1 MSIAKVLTAQPG
13 ALKAQLVNVETDVSV
28 GLYNFL
34 IVGLPNKEVDEA
46 KDRVA
51 AAIKNSDIPS
61 PKSENRKIVTSLSP
75 AHIKKE
81 GTHFDLPIAVS
92 YLKATGQINLEETKS
107 TRTASRPPLEGDAS
121 ALEHSTPP
129 YKGGWGDFS
138 EAIFVGELSLSGD
151 VLPVTGV
158 LSIAMLARELGI
170 KNIFVPEKNKEEAA
184 LVEDLNIFPVKSL
197 RQLIDFFEFE
207 NALENNEGVEV
218 EIISK
223 QKYLENIETD
233 EEINN
238 DPFQYVKGQTL
249 AKRALLIAA
258 AGGHNVAL
266 YGPPGT
272 GKTMLAK
279 AFSGILPPLSREAML
294 EVTSI
299 HSFAGV
305 LSENL
310 ITKPPFRSPHHSA
323 SNASLVGGGANM
335 RPGEITLAHRGVLFL
350 DEFPEFDR
358 STVEALRQPLEDG
371 EVVVSRARGTVK
383 YPARVTLVAALNP
396 CPCGFKGSQIKT
408 CTCKDFDV
416 QRYERRIS
424 GPIIDRIDLWVEVPH
439 ISYEEF
445 ASKKNNTPTPV
456 PRAANLKEQVKSV
469 REIQQKRYGKDL
481 LNAHIKAKEIEEFV
495 KLSADAEKVL
505 MDYAKKFS
513 LSPRSFHRMKK
524 IARTIAD
531 ISNSQNVEIPHILEA
546 FQYRPKMR
554 E

>member
-34 IVGLPNKEVDEA
+34 ITGLPNKEVDEA

-51 AAIKNSDIPS
+51 AAIKNSGIPS

-92 YLKATGQINLEETKS
+92 YLKATGQINLD
-107 TRTASRPPLEGDAS
+107 GD
-121 ALEHSTPP
+121 EN
-129 YKGGWGDFS
+129 FS
-138 EAIFVGELSLSGD
+138 ENIFVGELSLSGE
-151 VLPVTGV
+151 VLAVTGV
-158 LSIAMLARELGI
+158 LSIAMLAKESGI
-170 KNIFVPEKNKEEAA
+170 KNIFVPEQNKEEAA
-184 LVEDLNIFPVKSL
+184 LVDNLNIYPVKNL
-197 RQLIDFFEFE
+197 RQLIDFFDEYAEYNNNGRRSAPAGGKVAKFE
-207 NALENNEGVEV
+207 STL
-218 EIISK
+218 ISK
-223 QKYLENIETD
+223 QKYLENIETE
-233 EEINN
+233 EEINT
-238 DPFQYVKGQTL
+238 DLFEFVKGQEL

-279 AFSGILPPLSREAML
+279 AFSGILPPLTREAML

-305 LSENL
+305 LSEDL
-310 ITKPPFRSPHHSA
+310 ITKPPFRSPHHTA
-323 SNASLVGGGANM
+323 SNAALIGGGANM

-358 STVEALRQPLEDG
+358 STVESLRQPLEDG
-371 EVVVSRARGTVK
+371 EVVVSRAKGTVK

-396 CPCGFKGSQIKT
+396 CPCGFRGSQVKE
-408 CTCKDFDV
+408 CKCKDFDV
-416 QRYERRIS
+416 ERYERKIS

-439 ISYEEF
+439 IPYEEF
-445 ASKKNNTPTPV
+445 KQKNISNLNKSINTKPAQDLKSKVKEV
-456 PRAANLKEQVKSV
+456 RA
-469 REIQQKRYGKDL
+469 IQQKRYGKDL

-495 KLSADAEKVL
+495 KLSTEAEQIL
-505 MDYAKKFS
+505 IDYAKKFS

-531 ISNSQNVEIPHILEA
+531 ISNTQNVEIPHILEA

-554 E
+554 D

>member
-34 IVGLPNKEVDEA
+34 ITGLPNKEVDEA

-51 AAIKNSDIPS
+51 AAIKNSGIPS

-92 YLKATGQINLEETKS
+92 YLKATGQINLEDE
-107 TRTASRPPLEGDAS
+107 EDA
-121 ALEHSTPP
+121 PQNN
-129 YKGGWGDFS
+129 
-138 EAIFVGELSLSGD
+138 IFVGELSLSGE

-158 LSIAMLARELGI
+158 LSIAMLAKELGI

-184 LVEDLNIFPVKSL
+184 LVENINIYPVKNL
-197 RQLIDFFEFE
+197 RQLIDFFDEKE
-207 NALENNEGVEV
+207 
-218 EIISK
+218 EITK
-223 QKYLENIETD
+223 QKYLENIET
-233 EEINN
+233 EQELNQ
-238 DPFQYVKGQTL
+238 DPFEFVKGQEL

-258 AGGHNVAL
+258 SGGHNVAL

-279 AFSGILPPLSREAML
+279 AFSGILPQLSREAML

-299 HSFAGV
+299 HSYAGV
-305 LSENL
+305 LTENL

-323 SNASLVGGGANM
+323 SNASLIGGGANM

-350 DEFPEFDR
+350 DEFPEFER
-358 STVEALRQPLEDG
+358 STVESLRQPLEDG
-371 EVVVSRARGTVK
+371 EVVVSRAKGTVR

-396 CPCGFKGSQIKT
+396 CPCGYKGSQVKE
-408 CTCKDFDV
+408 CKCKDFDV
-416 QRYERRIS
+416 ERYERRIS

-439 ISYEEF
+439 IPYEEF
-445 ASKKNNTPTPV
+445 KQKISTATNSKPKSDIRSKV
-456 PRAANLKEQVKSV
+456 KEV

-495 KLSADAEKVL
+495 KLSTEAEQIL
-505 MDYAKKFS
+505 IDYAKKFS

-531 ISNSQNVEIPHILEA
+531 ISNSPNVEIPHILEA

-554 E
+554 D

>member
-28 GLYNFL
+28 GIYNFL
-34 IVGLPNKEVDEA
+34 IVGLPNKEVEEA

-81 GTHFDLPIAVS
+81 GTHFDLPIAIS
-92 YLKATGQINLEETKS
+92 YLKATGQISLFGKEDS
-107 TRTASRPPLEGDAS
+107 
-121 ALEHSTPP
+121 
-129 YKGGWGDFS
+129 
-138 EAIFVGELSLSGD
+138 IFVGELSLSGD
-151 VLPVTGV
+151 VLPVSGV
-158 LSIAMLARELGI
+158 LSIAMMAKEEGI
-170 KNIFVPEKNKEEAA
+170 KNIFVPEKNKLEAA
-184 LVEDLNIFPVKSL
+184 LVENLNIYPVKSL
-197 RQLIDFFEFE
+197 KQIIEFFDELDE
-207 NALENNEGVEV
+207 N
-218 EIISK
+218 EI
-223 QKYLENIETD
+223 ENIKKQEYIENVLS
-233 EEINN
+233 EEEEKT
-238 DPFQYVKGQTL
+238 DPFEYVKGQQL

-305 LSENL
+305 LSEDL
-310 ITKPPFRSPHHSA
+310 ITKPPFRSPHHTA
-323 SNASLVGGGANM
+323 SNAALIGGGANM

-350 DEFPEFDR
+350 DEFPEFNRDA
-358 STVEALRQPLEDG
+358 VEALRQPLEDG

-396 CPCGFKGSQIKT
+396 CPCGFRGSQIRN
-408 CTCKDFDV
+408 CVCKDIDV
-416 QRYERRIS
+416 QRYERKIS

-439 ISYEEF
+439 IAYEEL
-445 ASKKNNTPTPV
+445 STKGGRGQNTKDIVKN
-456 PRAANLKEQVKSV
+456 V
-469 REIQQKRYGKDL
+469 REIQQKRYGKDI
-481 LNAHIKAKEIEEFV
+481 LNAHIKAKEIEEFI
-495 KLSADAEKVL
+495 KLSGEAENIL
-505 MDYAKKFS
+505 MQYAKKFS

-531 ISNSQNVEIPHILEA
+531 ISNSPTIEIPHILEA
-546 FQYRPKMR
+546 FQYRPKLKG
-554 E
+554 

>member
-28 GLYNFL
+28 GIYNFL

-81 GTHFDLPIAVS
+81 GTHFDLPIALS
-92 YLKATGQINLEETKS
+92 YLKATGQVEIKNEFENS
-107 TRTASRPPLEGDAS
+107 
-121 ALEHSTPP
+121 
-129 YKGGWGDFS
+129 
-138 EAIFVGELSLSGD
+138 IFVGELSLSGE
-151 VLPVTGV
+151 VLSVSGV
-158 LSIAMLARELGI
+158 LSIAMMAKEEGI
-170 KNIFVPEKNKEEAA
+170 RNIFVPEKNKLEAA
-184 LVEDLNIFPVKSL
+184 LVENLNIYPVKSL
-197 RQLIDFFEFE
+197 RQIINFFEELEE
-207 NALENNEGVEV
+207 NK
-218 EIISK
+218 I
-223 QKYLENIETD
+223 ENINKQAFIENVLGE
-233 EEINN
+233 EEINQ
-238 DPFQYVKGQTL
+238 DPFEYVKGQQL

-305 LSENL
+305 LSSDL
-310 ITKPPFRSPHHSA
+310 ITQPPFRSPHHTA
-323 SNASLVGGGANM
+323 SNASLIGGGANM

-350 DEFPEFDR
+350 DEFPEFNRDA
-358 STVEALRQPLEDG
+358 VEALRQPLEDG
-371 EVVVSRARGTVK
+371 EVVVSRAKGTVK
-383 YPARVTLVAALNP
+383 YPAQVTLVAALNP
-396 CPCGFKGSQIKT
+396 CPCGFRGSQVKE
-408 CTCKDFDV
+408 CVCKDIDV

-439 ISYEEF
+439 IPYEELGQ
-445 ASKKNNTPTPV
+445 KKKSPQPSLNKEGGS
-456 PRAANLKEQVKSV
+456 AKEQVKKA
-469 REIQQKRYGKDL
+469 REIQQKRYGKDV
-481 LNAHIKAKEIEEFV
+481 LNAHIKSKEIEEFI
-495 KLSADAEKVL
+495 KLSSEAENIL
-505 MDYAKKFS
+505 MQYAKKFS

-531 ISNSQNVEIPHILEA
+531 ISDSPTIEIPHILEA
-546 FQYRPKMR
+546 FQYRPKLK

>member
-28 GLYNFL
+28 GIYNFL

-81 GTHFDLPIAVS
+81 GTHFDLPIALS
-92 YLKATGQINLEETKS
+92 YLKATGQINLEE
-107 TRTASRPPLEGDAS
+107 DNFINS
-121 ALEHSTPP
+121 ANT
-129 YKGGWGDFS
+129 
-138 EAIFVGELSLSGD
+138 IFVGELSLSGE

-158 LSIAMLARELGI
+158 LSIAMMAKEEGI
-170 KNIFVPEKNKEEAA
+170 KNIFVPEKNKQEAA
-184 LVEDLNIFPVKSL
+184 LVENINIYPVKSL
-197 RQLIDFFEFE
+197 RQIIDFFEGEDNIEKQEYIE
-207 NALENNEGVEV
+207 NVVSEEENN
-218 EIISK
+218 S
-223 QKYLENIETD
+223 
-233 EEINN
+233 
-238 DPFQYVKGQTL
+238 DPFEFVKGQQL

-279 AFSGILPPLSREAML
+279 AFSGVLPQLSREAML

-305 LSENL
+305 LSNEL
-310 ITKPPFRSPHHSA
+310 MTKPPFRAPHHTA
-323 SNASLVGGGANM
+323 SNASLIGGGSNM

-358 STVEALRQPLEDG
+358 ATVEALRQPLEDG
-371 EVVVSRARGTVK
+371 EVVVSRARGSVK

-396 CPCGFKGSQIKT
+396 CPCGFRGSQVRE
-408 CTCKDFDV
+408 CVCKDLDV
-416 QRYERRIS
+416 QRYERKIS
-424 GPIIDRIDLWVEVPH
+424 GPIVDRIDLWVEVPH
-439 ISYEEF
+439 IPYEELSVKGE
-445 ASKKNNTPTPV
+445 ASAKVSTKDKVKK
-456 PRAANLKEQVKSV
+456 V
-469 REIQQKRYGKDL
+469 RETQQKRYGKDI

-495 KLSADAEKVL
+495 KLSGEAEKVL
-505 MDYAKKFS
+505 LEYSKKFS

-531 ISNSQNVEIPHILEA
+531 LADSPTVEIPHILEA
-546 FQYRPKMR
+546 FQYRPKLK

>member
-51 AAIKNSDIPS
+51 AAIKNSDVPS

-75 AHIKKE
+75 AHIRKE

-92 YLKATGQINLEETKS
+92 YLKATGQINLTS
-107 TRTASRPPLEGDAS
+107 TVL
-121 ALEHSTPP
+121 
-129 YKGGWGDFS
+129 KGGESASPLRDRGTGPEDLQIDS
-138 EAIFVGELSLSGD
+138 NIFVGELSLSGE
-151 VLPVTGV
+151 VLPVTGI
-158 LSIAMLARELGI
+158 LSIARLAKELGI
-170 KNIFVPEKNKEEAA
+170 KNIFLPEKNKEEAA
-184 LVEDLNIFPVKSL
+184 LVEGLNIYPVKSL
-197 RQLIDFFEFE
+197 RQLIDFFDFEESEAENDIITKQEYLQSIESQEDLEF
-207 NALENNEGVEV
+207 
-218 EIISK
+218 
-223 QKYLENIETD
+223 
-233 EEINN
+233 
-238 DPFQYVKGQTL
+238 DPFEYVKGQEL

-279 AFSGILPPLSREAML
+279 AFSGILPPLTREAML

-299 HSFAGV
+299 HSYAGV
-305 LSENL
+305 LSEEL
-310 ITKPPFRSPHHSA
+310 ITKPPFRSPHHTA

-358 STVEALRQPLEDG
+358 ATVEALRQPLEDG
-371 EVVVSRARGTVK
+371 EVVVSRAKGTVK
-383 YPARVTLVAALNP
+383 YPARFTLVAALNP
-396 CPCGFKGSQIKT
+396 CPCGFRGSQIKV

-416 QRYERRIS
+416 ARYERKIS

-439 ISYEEF
+439 IPYEEF
-445 ASKKNNTPTPV
+445 TKKQESKKSNS
-456 PRAANLKEQVKSV
+456 KQDVKRV
-469 REIQQKRYGKDL
+469 REMQQKRYGKDL
-481 LNAHIKAKEIEEFV
+481 LNAHIKAKEIEDFII
-495 KLSADAEKVL
+495 LTQDAEKIL
-505 MDYAKKFS
+505 MDFAKKFS
-513 LSPRSFHRMKK
+513 LSPRSYHRMKK

-531 ISNSQNVEIPHILEA
+531 LAQVEIIDVPQILEA

-554 E
+554 D

>member
-13 ALKAQLVNVETDVSV
+13 ALKAQMVNVETDVSV
-28 GLYNFL
+28 GIYNFL

-51 AAIKNSDIPS
+51 AAIKNSNIPS

-81 GTHFDLPIAVS
+81 GTHFDLPIALS
-92 YLKATGQINLEETKS
+92 YLKATGQINLEEDNS
-107 TRTASRPPLEGDAS
+107 IN
-121 ALEHSTPP
+121 
-129 YKGGWGDFS
+129 S
-138 EAIFVGELSLSGD
+138 ENSIFVGELSLSGE

-158 LSIAMLARELGI
+158 LSIAMMAKEEGV
-170 KNIFVPEKNKEEAA
+170 KNIFVPEKNKQEAA
-184 LVEDLNIFPVKSL
+184 LVENINIYPVKSL
-197 RQLIDFFEFE
+197 RQIIDFFDGEDNIEKQEYIE
-207 NALENNEGVEV
+207 NVVSEEENN
-218 EIISK
+218 S
-223 QKYLENIETD
+223 
-233 EEINN
+233 
-238 DPFQYVKGQTL
+238 DPFEYVKGQQL

-279 AFSGILPPLSREAML
+279 AFSGILPQLSREAML

-305 LSENL
+305 LSNEL
-310 ITKPPFRSPHHSA
+310 ITKPPFRSPHHTA
-323 SNASLVGGGANM
+323 SNASLIGGGSNM

-358 STVEALRQPLEDG
+358 ATVEALRQPLEDG
-371 EVVVSRARGTVK
+371 EVVVSRARGSVK

-396 CPCGFKGSQIKT
+396 CPCGFRGSQVRE
-408 CTCKDFDV
+408 CVCKDLDV
-416 QRYERRIS
+416 QRYERKIS
-424 GPIIDRIDLWVEVPH
+424 GPIVDRIDLWVEVPH
-439 ISYEEF
+439 IAYEELSSS
-445 ASKKNNTPTPV
+445 ATSKTPLNPPLNKGGNTS
-456 PRAANLKEQVKSV
+456 AKDKVKKV
-469 REIQQKRYGKDL
+469 RETQQKRYGKDI

-495 KLSADAEKVL
+495 KLSKEAENVL
-505 MDYAKKFS
+505 LEYSKKFS

-531 ISNSQNVEIPHILEA
+531 LADSTAVEIPHILEA
-546 FQYRPKMR
+546 FQYRPKLK

>member
-1 MSIAKVLTAQPG
+1 MAIAKVLTAQPG
-13 ALKAQLVNVETDVSV
+13 ALKAQLVRVETDVSV
-28 GLYNFL
+28 GIYNFL

-51 AAIKNSDIPS
+51 AAIKNSNIPS

-81 GTHFDLPIAVS
+81 GTHFDLPIAIS
-92 YLKATGQINLEETKS
+92 YLKATGQIEINEAFEN
-107 TRTASRPPLEGDAS
+107 
-121 ALEHSTPP
+121 
-129 YKGGWGDFS
+129 
-138 EAIFVGELSLSGD
+138 AIFVGELSLSGE

-158 LSIAMLARELGI
+158 LSIAMMAREEGI
-170 KNIFVPEKNKEEAA
+170 KNIFVPEKNKLEAA
-184 LVEDLNIFPVKSL
+184 LVEDLNIYPIKSL
-197 RQLIDFFEFE
+197 EQVMNFFTK
-207 NALENNEGVEV
+207 LENDET
-218 EIISK
+218 
-223 QKYLENIETD
+223 ENIEKQEYIENIQTKED
-233 EEINN
+233 LES
-238 DPFQYVKGQTL
+238 DPFEYVKGQTL

-279 AFSGILPPLSREAML
+279 AFSGILPALSREAML

-305 LSENL
+305 LNTDL
-310 ITKPPFRSPHHSA
+310 ITAPPFRSPHHTA
-323 SNASLVGGGANM
+323 SNASLIGGGANM

-358 STVEALRQPLEDG
+358 ATVEALRQPLEDG
-371 EVVVSRARGTVK
+371 EVVVSRAKGTVK

-396 CPCGFKGSQIKT
+396 CPCGFRGSQVKT
-408 CTCKDFDV
+408 CVCKDFDI
-416 QRYERRIS
+416 QRYERKIS

-439 ISYEEF
+439 IPYEELT
-445 ASKKNNTPTPV
+445 AKTSVPNSTPKVSDNSKQNPLPKKIVKN
-456 PRAANLKEQVKSV
+456 V
-469 REIQQKRYGKDL
+469 REVQQKRYGKDV
-481 LNAHIKAKEIEEFV
+481 LNAHIKAKEIEEFI
-495 KLSADAEKVL
+495 KLNSETEKVL

-531 ISNSQNVEIPHILEA
+531 LADSPTVEIPHILEA
-546 FQYRPKMR
+546 FQYRPKMKD
-554 E
+554 

>member
-28 GLYNFL
+28 GIYNFL

-51 AAIKNSDIPS
+51 AAIKNTGIPS

-81 GTHFDLPIAVS
+81 GTHFDLPIALS
-92 YLKATGQINLEETKS
+92 YLKATGQVLIN
-107 TRTASRPPLEGDAS
+107 
-121 ALEHSTPP
+121 
-129 YKGGWGDFS
+129 
-138 EAIFVGELSLSGD
+138 EAFESSIFVGELSLSGD
-151 VLPVTGV
+151 VLPVSGV
-158 LSIAMLARELGI
+158 LSIAMMAKEEGV

-184 LVEDLNIFPVKSL
+184 LVENINIYPVKSL
-197 RQLIDFFEFE
+197 QQLIEFFLAAE
-207 NALENNEGVEV
+207 ASVEEADEV
-218 EIISK
+218 IIK
-223 QKYLENIETD
+223 QEYIENINTKG
-233 EEINN
+233 EIES
-238 DPFQYVKGQTL
+238 DPFQFVKGQML

-266 YGPPGT
+266 FGPPGT

-279 AFSGILPPLSREAML
+279 SFSGILPTLSREAML

-305 LSENL
+305 LNSDL
-310 ITKPPFRSPHHSA
+310 ITKPPFRSPHHTA
-323 SNASLVGGGANM
+323 SNASLIGGGANM

-350 DEFPEFDR
+350 DEFPEFNRDAM
-358 STVEALRQPLEDG
+358 EALRQPLEDG

-396 CPCGFKGSQIKT
+396 CPCGFRGSQIKE
-408 CTCKDFDV
+408 CVCKDIDV
-416 QRYERRIS
+416 ERYERKIS
-424 GPIIDRIDLWVEVPH
+424 GPIVDRIDLWVEVPH
-439 ISYEEF
+439 IPYEELSQKTSGKEGVS
-445 ASKKNNTPTPV
+445 A
-456 PRAANLKEQVKSV
+456 KEQVKKV
-469 REIQQKRYGKDL
+469 RDIQQKRYGKDI
-481 LNAHIKAKEIEEFV
+481 LNAHIKAKDIEEFV
-495 KLSADAEKVL
+495 DLSKETEKVL

-531 ISNSQNVEIPHILEA
+531 ISGSPTVEIPHILEA
-546 FQYRPKMR
+546 FQYRPKMKN
-554 E
+554 

>member
-13 ALKAQLVNVETDVSV
+13 ALKAQLVNVETDVAV
-28 GLYNFL
+28 GIYNFL

-51 AAIKNSDIPS
+51 AAIKNSGIPS

-75 AHIKKE
+75 SSIKKE
-81 GTHFDLPIAVS
+81 GTHFDLPIALA
-92 YLKATGQINLEETKS
+92 YLKATKQIDITDVFES
-107 TRTASRPPLEGDAS
+107 S
-121 ALEHSTPP
+121 
-129 YKGGWGDFS
+129 
-138 EAIFVGELSLSGD
+138 IFVGELSLSGD

-158 LSIAMLARELGI
+158 LSIAMMAKEMGI
-170 KNIFVPEKNKEEAA
+170 KNIFVPEKNKHEAA
-184 LVEDLNIFPVKSL
+184 LVENINIYPVKSL
-197 RQLIDFFEFE
+197 EQVVNFFNTFADQEIE
-207 NALENNEGVEV
+207 NIE
-218 EIISK
+218 K
-223 QKYLENIETD
+223 QVYLENVLN
-233 EEINN
+233 EEELNI
-238 DPFQYVKGQTL
+238 DPFEYIKGQTL

-279 AFSGILPPLSREAML
+279 AFSGILPQLSREAML

-305 LSENL
+305 LSDNL
-310 ITKPPFRSPHHSA
+310 ITKPPFRSPHHTA
-323 SNASLVGGGANM
+323 SNAALVGGGANM

-358 STVEALRQPLEDG
+358 ATVEALRQPLEDG

-396 CPCGFKGSQIKT
+396 CPCGFKGSQIKN
-408 CTCKDFDV
+408 CICKDFDV
-416 QRYERRIS
+416 QRYERKIS

-439 ISYEEF
+439 IPYEEF
-445 ASKKNNTPTPV
+445 KQKSAKTPGGPGS
-456 PRAANLKEQVKSV
+456 LKEQVKNV

-495 KLSADAEKVL
+495 NLNNDAEKIL

-546 FQYRPKMR
+546 FQYRPKFK

>member
-1 MSIAKVLTAQPG
+1 MSIAKVLSAQPG

-28 GLYNFL
+28 GIYNFL

-75 AHIKKE
+75 SSIKKE
-81 GTHFDLPIAVS
+81 GTHFDLPIAIS
-92 YLKATGQINLEETKS
+92 YLVATNQVEIKDES
-107 TRTASRPPLEGDAS
+107 S
-121 ALEHSTPP
+121 
-129 YKGGWGDFS
+129 
-138 EAIFVGELSLSGD
+138 IFVGELSLSGE
-151 VLPVTGV
+151 VLPVSGV
-158 LSIAMLARELGI
+158 LSIAMLARAEGI
-170 KNIFVPEKNKEEAA
+170 KNIFVPEKNKHEAA
-184 LVEDLNIFPVKSL
+184 LVEDINIYPVKSL
-197 RQLIDFFEFE
+197 RQIIEYFDGSIDIE
-207 NALENNEGVEV
+207 
-218 EIISK
+218 K
-223 QKYLENIETD
+223 QEYLENIVSQD
-233 EEINN
+233 EVSL
-238 DPFQYVKGQTL
+238 DFDYVKGQTL

-258 AGGHNVAL
+258 AGGHNVSL

-279 AFSGILPPLSREAML
+279 AFSGIFPPLTREAML

-305 LSENL
+305 LSKDL
-310 ITKPPFRSPHHSA
+310 VTQPPFRSPHHTA

-350 DEFPEFDR
+350 DEFPEFDK
-358 STVEALRQPLEDG
+358 STLEALRQPLEDG

-396 CPCGFKGSQIKT
+396 CPCGFRGSQVRQ
-408 CTCKDFDV
+408 CVCKDLDV
-416 QRYERRIS
+416 QRYERKIS

-439 ISYEEF
+439 VAYEDLSSTSPF
-445 ASKKNNTPTPV
+445 LNSK
-456 PRAANLKEQVKSV
+456 NLLQKRGAEQSAKEQVKKV
-469 REIQQKRYGKDL
+469 RQIQQKRYGKDL
-481 LNAHIKAKEIEEFV
+481 LNAHLKGKEIEEYIKV
-495 KLSADAEKVL
+495 GPEAESVL
-505 MDYAKKFS
+505 VEYSKKFS
-513 LSPRSFHRMKK
+513 LSPRSYHRMKK

-531 ISNSQNVEIPHILEA
+531 LADSETIQIPHILEA
-546 FQYRPKMR
+546 FQYRPKLK

>member
-1 MSIAKVLTAQPG
+1 MTIAKVLTAQPG
-13 ALKAQLVNVETDVSV
+13 ALKAQLVRVETDVSV
-28 GLYNFL
+28 GIYNFL

-81 GTHFDLPIAVS
+81 GTHFDLPIAIS
-92 YLKATGQINLEETKS
+92 YLKATGQVDINEAFEN
-107 TRTASRPPLEGDAS
+107 
-121 ALEHSTPP
+121 
-129 YKGGWGDFS
+129 
-138 EAIFVGELSLSGD
+138 AIFVGELSLSGE

-158 LSIAMLARELGI
+158 LSIAMMAREEGI
-170 KNIFVPEKNKEEAA
+170 KNIFVPEKNKLEAA
-184 LVEDLNIFPVKSL
+184 LVEDLNIYPVKSL
-197 RQLIDFFEFE
+197 EQVMNFFTE
-207 NALENNEGVEV
+207 LENDET
-218 EIISK
+218 
-223 QKYLENIETD
+223 ENIEKQEYIENIQTKED
-233 EEINN
+233 LES
-238 DPFQYVKGQTL
+238 DPFEYVKGQTL

-279 AFSGILPPLSREAML
+279 AFSGTLPALSREAML

-305 LSENL
+305 LNTDL
-310 ITKPPFRSPHHSA
+310 ITTPPFRSPHHTA
-323 SNASLVGGGANM
+323 SNASLIGGGANM

-358 STVEALRQPLEDG
+358 ATVEALRQPLEDG
-371 EVVVSRARGTVK
+371 EVVVSRAKGTVK

-396 CPCGFKGSQIKT
+396 CPCGFRGSQVKT
-408 CTCKDFDV
+408 CVCKDFDI
-416 QRYERRIS
+416 QRYERKIS

-439 ISYEEF
+439 IPYEEL
-445 ASKKNNTPTPV
+445 AAKKQGLTPSPSPSEKGMT
-456 PRAANLKEQVKSV
+456 VKQKVKNV
-469 REIQQKRYGKDL
+469 RDMQQKRYGKDI
-481 LNAHIKAKEIEEFV
+481 LNAHIKAKEIEEFI
-495 KLSADAEKVL
+495 KLNSEAEKIL

-531 ISNSQNVEIPHILEA
+531 LADSQTVEIPHILEA
-546 FQYRPKMR
+546 FQYRPKMK

>member
-28 GLYNFL
+28 GIYNFL

-51 AAIKNSDIPS
+51 AAIKNTNIPS

-81 GTHFDLPIAVS
+81 GTHFDLPIALS
-92 YLKATGQINLEETKS
+92 YLKATGQILINEVFENS
-107 TRTASRPPLEGDAS
+107 
-121 ALEHSTPP
+121 
-129 YKGGWGDFS
+129 
-138 EAIFVGELSLSGD
+138 IFVGELSLSGD
-151 VLPVTGV
+151 VLPVSGV
-158 LSIAMLARELGI
+158 LSIAMLAKEEGV

-184 LVEDLNIFPVKSL
+184 LVEGVNIYPVKSL
-197 RQLIDFFEFE
+197 RQVIDFFDILDEE
-207 NALENNEGVEV
+207 ERETIE
-218 EIISK
+218 K
-223 QKYLENIETD
+223 QPYLENVLT
-233 EEINN
+233 EEENN
-238 DPFQYVKGQTL
+238 MDPFSFVKGQTL

-266 YGPPGT
+266 FGPPGT

-279 AFSGILPPLSREAML
+279 AFAGILPQLTREAML

-305 LSENL
+305 LNSDL
-310 ITKPPFRSPHHSA
+310 ITKPPFRSPHHTA

-358 STVEALRQPLEDG
+358 STMEALRQPLEDG

-396 CPCGFKGSQIKT
+396 CPCGFRGSQIKE
-408 CTCKDFDV
+408 CVCKDFDV
-416 QRYERRIS
+416 QRYERKIS
-424 GPIIDRIDLWVEVPH
+424 GPIVDRIDLWVEVPH
-439 ISYEEF
+439 IPYEELN
-445 ASKKNNTPTPV
+445 SSRPTP
-456 PRAANLKEQVKSV
+456 KEATNSKNVVKKV
-469 REIQQKRYGKDL
+469 RDIQQKRYGKDL
-481 LNAHIKAKEIEEFV
+481 LNAHIKAKDIEEFIH
-495 KLSADAEKVL
+495 LNSEAENIL
-505 MDYAKKFS
+505 MKYAKKFT
-513 LSPRSFHRMKK
+513 LSPRSYHRMKK

-531 ISNSQNVEIPHILEA
+531 ISGSETIEIPHILEA
-546 FQYRPKMR
+546 FQYRPKLKD
-554 E
+554 

>member
-75 AHIKKE
+75 ANIKKE
-81 GTHFDLPIAVS
+81 GTHFDLPIAIS
-92 YLKATGQINLEETKS
+92 YLKATKQIEI
-107 TRTASRPPLEGDAS
+107 EGNF
-121 ALEHSTPP
+121 EQ
-129 YKGGWGDFS
+129 
-138 EAIFVGELSLSGD
+138 AIFVGELSLSGE
-151 VLPVTGV
+151 VLPVSGV
-158 LSIAMLARELGI
+158 LSIAMMAKEEGI
-170 KNIFVPEKNKEEAA
+170 KNIFVPEKNKLEAA
-184 LVEDLNIFPVKSL
+184 LVENLNIYPVKSL
-197 RQLIDFFEFE
+197 RQVIEFFDELDE
-207 NALENNEGVEV
+207 NET
-218 EIISK
+218 
-223 QKYLENIETD
+223 ENIEKQEYIENILS
-233 EEINN
+233 EEEKDI
-238 DPFQYVKGQTL
+238 DPFEYVKGQQL

-279 AFSGILPPLSREAML
+279 AFSGILPTLSREAML

-305 LSENL
+305 LSSDL
-310 ITKPPFRSPHHSA
+310 ITKPPFRSPHHTA
-323 SNASLVGGGANM
+323 SDASLIGGGANM

-350 DEFPEFDR
+350 DEFPEFSRDA
-358 STVEALRQPLEDG
+358 VEALRQPLEDG
-371 EVVVSRARGTVK
+371 EVVVSRAKGIVK

-396 CPCGFKGSQIKT
+396 CPCGFRGSQVKQ
-408 CTCKDFDV
+408 CVCKDIDV
-416 QRYERRIS
+416 QRYERKIS

-439 ISYEEF
+439 IPYEELGEKNKVKQKENKHDTRDIV
-445 ASKKNNTPTPV
+445 KK
-456 PRAANLKEQVKSV
+456 V
-469 REIQQKRYGKDL
+469 RDIQQKRYGKDI
-481 LNAHIKAKEIEEFV
+481 LNAHIKAKEIEEFI
-495 KLSADAEKVL
+495 KLSDEAENIL
-505 MDYAKKFS
+505 MQYAKKFS

-531 ISNSQNVEIPHILEA
+531 ISNSPTIEIQHILEA
-546 FQYRPKMR
+546 FQYRPKLK

>member
-28 GLYNFL
+28 GLYSFL
-34 IVGLPNKEVDEA
+34 IVGLPGKEVDEA

-51 AAIKNSDIPS
+51 AAIKNSGIPS

-75 AHIKKE
+75 AHIHKV

-92 YLKATGQINLEETKS
+92 YLVSTKQIEIK
-107 TRTASRPPLEGDAS
+107 
-121 ALEHSTPP
+121 
-129 YKGGWGDFS
+129 KDFES
-138 EAIFVGELSLSGD
+138 SIFVGELTLSGE
-151 VLPVTGV
+151 VLPVRGV
-158 LSIAMLARELGI
+158 LSIAMMAKEMGI
-170 KNIFVPEKNKEEAA
+170 QNIFVPVGNKLEAA
-184 LVEDLNIFPVKSL
+184 LVENLNIYPVKSL
-197 RQLIDFFEFE
+197 RQLINFFTEEEFE
-207 NALENNEGVEV
+207 NIERQE
-218 EIISK
+218 
-223 QKYLENIETD
+223 YLENLEGD
-233 EEINN
+233 NKNEINS
-238 DPFQYVKGQTL
+238 DPFEFVRGQEL

-299 HSFAGV
+299 HSYSGV
-305 LSENL
+305 LSESL
-310 ITKPPFRSPHHSA
+310 VTIPPFRSPHHSA
-323 SNASLVGGGANM
+323 SNASLVGGGSNM

-358 STVEALRQPLEDG
+358 NVVESLRQPLEDG

-383 YPARVTLVAALNP
+383 YPARFTLVAALNP
-396 CPCGFKGSQIKT
+396 CPCGFRGSLIKS
-408 CTCKDFDV
+408 CVCKESDV
-416 QRYERRIS
+416 ARYERKIS

-439 ISYEEF
+439 IPYEEF
-445 ASKKNNTPTPV
+445 AKKRNVVQKNSLIEKV
-456 PRAANLKEQVKSV
+456 KDVRAKQLS
-469 REIQQKRYGKDL
+469 RYGSDV
-481 LNAHIKAKEIEEFV
+481 LNAHIKAKEIEKFI
-495 KLSADAEKVL
+495 KLSSEAEEVL
-505 MDYAKKFS
+505 MNYAKKFS
-513 LSPRSFHRMKK
+513 LSPRSYHRMKK

-531 ISNSQNVEIPHILEA
+531 ISDSAEIEVAHILEA
-546 FQYRPKMR
+546 FQYRPKLK